1 MMRSLILP
9 VVIAAGL
16 VAGAGRAADADN
28 SNLWLNYVGDHP
40 IGDGPW
46 GLHLEM
52 QNRLS
57 EWGDDWQ
64 QLLFRTGINYQ
75 IDPKMGVSLG
85 YAFVE
90 TFPYGELPAAAEFD
104 EHRIYGQ
111 FAYKD
116 SWKGL
121 DWQHR
126 VRLEQRFIED
136 LAAADWRPENR
147 FRYMLRTTVPLTEDK
162 RWYIALWDEVFLNFG
177 GNLDNNHFDQNRAF
191 AGLGHKLDKFTA
203 IEVGFLEQTLQKR
216 GGVNWEHNHTVAVWL
231 TSNWSPGKP

>member
-1 MMRSLILP
+1 MRSLLLSFLL
-9 VVIAAGL
+9 AAGFT
-16 VAGAGRAADADN
+16 AGVGRAADADN
-28 SNLWLNYVGDHP
+28 ANLWLNYVGDHP

-57 EWGDDWQ
+57 EWGEDWQ

-75 IDPKMGVSLG
+75 IDPKMSVSLG

-90 TFPYGELPAAAEFD
+90 TFPYGELPVAAEFD
-104 EHRIYGQ
+104 EHRIYEQ
-111 FAYKD
+111 FSYKD

-126 VRLEQRFIED
+126 FRLEQRFIED
-136 LAAADWRPENR
+136 LAAANWRPENR
-147 FRYMLRTTVPLTEDK
+147 FRYMLRTTIPLTDDK
-162 RWYIALWDEVFLNFG
+162 KWYIALWDEVFLNFG

-191 AGLGHKLDKFTA
+191 AGLGHKLDQHTA
-203 IEVGFLEQTLQKR
+203 LEVGFLEQTLQKR

-231 TSNWSPGKP
+231 TSNAALFKD

>member
-1 MMRSLILP
+1 MRSLLLSFLL
-9 VVIAAGL
+9 AAGFS
-16 VAGAGRAADADN
+16 AGVGRAADADN
-28 SNLWLNYVGDHP
+28 ANLWLNYVGDHP

-57 EWGDDWQ
+57 EWGEDWQ

-75 IDPKMGVSLG
+75 IDPKMSVSLG

-90 TFPYGELPAAAEFD
+90 TFPYGELPVAAEFD
-104 EHRIYGQ
+104 EHRIYEQ
-111 FAYKD
+111 FSCKD

-126 VRLEQRFIED
+126 FRLEQRFIED

-162 RWYIALWDEVFLNFG
+162 RWYIALWDEAFLNFG

-191 AGLGHKLDKFTA
+191 AGIGQKLDQHTA
-203 IEVGFLEQTLQKR
+203 LEVGFLEQTLQKR

-231 TSNWSPGKP
+231 TSNWAPGKP

>member
-1 MMRSLILP
+1 MRSLLLSL
-9 VVIAAGL
+9 VLAGGL
-16 VAGAGRAADADN
+16 FAGAGRAADADN

-46 GLHLEM
+46 GIHLEM

-57 EWGDDWQ
+57 EWGEDWEQ
-64 QLLFRTGINYQ
+64 FLFRTGINYQ
-75 IDPKMGVSLG
+75 IDPKMSVSLG

-104 EHRIYGQ
+104 EHRIYEQ
-111 FAYKD
+111 FGYKD
-116 SWKGL
+116 SWMGL

-126 VRLEQRFIED
+126 FRLEQRFIED

-147 FRYMLRTTVPLTEDK
+147 FRYMLRTTIPLTDDN
-162 RWYIALWDEVFLNFG
+162 RWYIALWDEVFINFG

-191 AGLGHKLDKFTA
+191 AGLGHKLDKHTA
-203 IEVGFLEQTLQKR
+203 LEVGFLEQTLQKR

-231 TSNWSPGKP
+231 TSNAALFKD